1 MMFQIRL
8 YAAYDSDLISIAF
21 GGVFDATK
29 VFRSAIDAFVRKEPP
44 TFTTIPAHAKL
55 CGLPAD
61 AGSKRILLDF
71 NDKDEED
78 VINYIT
84 IIPDGSR
91 NEVLKHIIRRM
102 IRNDY
107 YYSLFNFDDYFSPDV
122 SPECSTKIRDSLDE
136 LERSVKQQIDE
147 MRGMLTHEQ
156 ANEKHIE
163 FFDDDDEFVL

>member
-1 MMFQIRL
+1 MMFQLRL
-8 YAAYDSDLISIAF
+8 NASYDSDLISIAF

-61 AGSKRILLDF
+61 AGSKRISLDF

-84 IIPDGSR
+84 IIPEGSR

-102 IRNDY
+102 ISNDY
-107 YYSLFNFDDYFSPDV
+107 YYALFDFDGRFAPKISASCCKSLELS
-122 SPECSTKIRDSLDE
+122 IDE
-136 LERSVKQQIDE
+136 LERSVKQQIND

-156 ANEKHIE
+156 ANEKHID

>member
-61 AGSKRILLDF
+61 AGSKRISLDF

-84 IIPDGSR
+84 IIPEGSR

-102 IRNDY
+102 ISNDY
-107 YYSLFNFDDYFSPDV
+107 YYALFDFDGRFAP
-122 SPECSTKIRDSLDE
+122 KIPASSCKALELNLDE

-163 FFDDDDEFVL
+163 FFDDDDEFVM

>member
-21 GGVFDATK
+21 GGVFDATR
-29 VFRSAIDAFVRKEPP
+29 VFRTAIDAFVRKEPP

-71 NDKDEED
+71 NDNDEED
-78 VINYIT
+78 VITYIDS
-84 IIPDGSR
+84 IPKQTR
-91 NEVLKHIIRRM
+91 NSVLKHIIRRM
-102 IRNDY
+102 ISNDY
-107 YYSLFNFDDYFSPDV
+107 YYSLFNFNDYFSPSV

-156 ANEKHIE
+156 PEEEHIH
-163 FFDDDDEFVL
+163 FFDDDDAIL

>member
-8 YAAYDSDLISIAF
+8 YAAYDSDLISIAY
-21 GGVFDATK
+21 GGIFDPTIIFK
-29 VFRSAIDAFVRKEPP
+29 KAIDAFVRKEPLSFRTVP
-44 TFTTIPAHAKL
+44 EHAKL
-55 CGLPAD
+55 CEPK
-61 AGSKRILLDF
+61 GSSRINLDF
-71 NDKDEED
+71 HDVCEED

-84 IIPDGSR
+84 LIPDGSR

-102 IRNDY
+102 ISNDFY
-107 YYSLFNFDDYFSPDV
+107 YALFDFDGRFAP
-122 SPECSTKIRDSLDE
+122 KIPASSCKALELNLDE
-136 LERSVKQQIDE
+136 LERSIKQQIDE

>member
-1 MMFQIRL
+1 MMLQIRL

-71 NDKDEED
+71 NDNDEED
-78 VINYIT
+78 VITYIDS
-84 IIPDGSR
+84 IPKLTR
-91 NEVLKHIIRRM
+91 NSVLKHIIRRM
-102 IRNDY
+102 ISNDY
-107 YYSLFNFDDYFSPDV
+107 YYALFDFDGRFAP
-122 SPECSTKIRDSLDE
+122 KIPASSCKALELNLDE

-156 ANEKHIE
+156 PN
-163 FFDDDDEFVL
+163 DEDIL